1 VGSAIT
7 EVVPI
12 AVGMV
17 LANPFPVLAVIL
29 LLFSP
34 RGRTTAPAFLIGW
47 VAGLV
52 VALILLL
59 YVVPTERFVGDS
71 EDPSTLASVIRFSLG
86 LLLLG
91 LAVKQWG
98 SRPKTGESATL
109 PGWITSLEEA
119 SAATALGIGAALAGI
134 NPKNLAF
141 TVAVAVVIAQAHLT
155 TGATAVV
162 ILIFVLLGSLGVM
175 GPVLWQVVQQERAR
189 TTLMAWRNWLEV
201 NYHTV
206 TAVVFIL
213 FGIILAS
220 QGAHALLR

>member
-1 VGSAIT
+1 MGSAIT
-7 EVVPI
+7 DVVPI

-34 RGRTTAPAFLIGW
+34 RDGTTAPAFLIGW

-52 VALILLL
+52 VALVLLL

-71 EDPSTLASVIRFSLG
+71 EDPSTLASVIRFSIG

-91 LAVKQWG
+91 LAAKQWG
-98 SRPKTGESATL
+98 SRPKTGETATL
-109 PGWITSLEEA
+109 PGWITSLEA
-119 SAATALGIGAALAGI
+119 SSAAAALGIGAALAGI

-175 GPVLWQVVQQERAR
+175 VPVLWQVVQQERAR
-189 TTLMAWRNWLEV
+189 ATLMEWRNWLEV

-213 FGIILAS
+213 FGIVLAS
-220 QGAHALLR
+220 QGAHALVR

>member
-1 VGSAIT
+1 MGSAIT
-7 EVVPI
+7 DVVPI

-17 LANPFPVLAVIL
+17 LANPFPVLAVIM

-34 RGRTTAPAFLIGW
+34 RGGTTAPAFLIGW

-52 VALILLL
+52 VALVLLL

-71 EDPSTLASVIRFSLG
+71 EDPSTLASVIRFGLG

-91 LAVKQWG
+91 LAAKQWG

-175 GPVLWQVVQQERAR
+175 VPVLWQVVQQERAR
-189 TTLMAWRNWLEV
+189 ATLTAWRNWLEV

>member
-1 VGSAIT
+1 
-7 EVVPI
+7 
-12 AVGMV
+12 MV

-34 RGRTTAPAFLIGW
+34 RGGTTAPAFLIGW

-52 VALILLL
+52 VALVLLL
-59 YVVPTERFVGDS
+59 YVVPTERFVGGS
-71 EDPSTLASVIRFSLG
+71 EDPSTLASVIRFGLG

-91 LAVKQWG
+91 LAAKQWG
-98 SRPKTGESATL
+98 SRPQTGETATL
-109 PGWITSLEEA
+109 PSWITSLEGA
-119 SAATALGIGAALAGI
+119 SAAAALGIGAALAGI

-141 TVAVAVVIAQAHLT
+141 TVAVAVVI
-155 TGATAVV
+155 
-162 ILIFVLLGSLGVM
+162 LIFVLLGSLGVIV
-175 GPVLWQVVQQERAR
+175 PVLWQVVQQERAR
-189 TTLMAWRNWLEV
+189 ATLMAWRTWLEV

-213 FGIILAS
+213 FGSILAS